1 MSNLK
6 LLSKIFFFLL
16 FFPFITQGTEPVD
29 IWGKKEKKE
38 EIKVDTNKKIENK
51 NQIKINIDQSVE
63 GVIDYEKISDEDE
76 IIGLFDP
83 GLNDLSLSIWSNTDG
98 NEIKNIL
105 TRIKKLQLSPY
116 AQKLLFNVLLTNAY
130 SPKSNLSNEEFLEIK
145 IKWLISKNQKE
156 YLEKLLLTNP
166 AVGKKTKAVR
176 FLVDDNLAVANISS
190 ACDKVKLLNKD
201 AKDFYLEKFNIVCLI
216 NQNREDEA
224 SLYFDMLIERGL
236 EDKFF
241 EDKINFLLGI
251 TSKTTQKINDKN
263 LLYFYLSQT
272 TVDEF
277 NYKPN
282 KKTSRLIWRYLTSS
296 NLINFGENE
305 IIEEI
310 ETIKL
315 YESAAAEGT
324 FNKEEIFNIYK
335 RYLFNVNQLLNVS
348 DAYKTLPTY
357 KARALV
363 YQSIL
368 LSENVETKIR
378 LIFLLKDLFEKDKL
392 ENIFSNEI
400 KRLLK
405 GIDRNEIPENFL
417 ARVDFYIQDKYKL
430 SSNIKFDNNVIHR
443 SKLIK
448 YFLED
453 NYPIKKL
460 EKDFKLV
467 HKKVKKNKKYFI
479 SIKDIILL
487 ETLKHDGIK
496 IPAGLDYEEFAEKL
510 TVPQGLQDM
519 VDTNQTGLAILKIIE
534 IIGADSIRDLDPET
548 IYFLN
553 KILNQ
558 LKVKKIRNQILIQ
571 ALPLRV

>member
-16 FFPFITQGTEPVD
+16 FFPFIAQGTEPVD

-51 NQIKINIDQSVE
+51 NQIKININQSVE

-105 TRIKKLQLSPY
+105 ARIKKLQLSPY

-348 DAYKTLPTY
+348 DAYKTLPKY

-405 GIDRNEIPENFL
+405 KIDRNEIPENFL

-510 TVPQGLQDM
+510 TIPQGLQDM

-558 LKVKKIRNQILIQ
+558 LKVKKIRNQILSQ

>member
-105 TRIKKLQLSPY
+105 ARIKKLQLSPY

-176 FLVDDNLAVANISS
+176 FLVDDNLAVVNISS

-348 DAYKTLPTY
+348 DAYKTLPKY

-405 GIDRNEIPENFL
+405 EIDRNEIPENFL

-510 TVPQGLQDM
+510 TIPQGLQDM

-558 LKVKKIRNQILIQ
+558 LKVKKIRNQILSQ

>member
-38 EIKVDTNKKIENK
+38 EIKVNTNKKIENK
-51 NQIKINIDQSVE
+51 NQIKININQSVE

-105 TRIKKLQLSPY
+105 ARIKKLQLSPY

-176 FLVDDNLAVANISS
+176 FLVDDNLAVVNISS

-216 NQNREDEA
+216 NQSREDEA

-348 DAYKTLPTY
+348 DAYKTLPKY

-405 GIDRNEIPENFL
+405 EIDRNEIPENFL

-496 IPAGLDYEEFAEKL
+496 IPAGLDYEEFSEKL

-558 LKVKKIRNQILIQ
+558 LKVKKIRNQILSQ

>member
-51 NQIKINIDQSVE
+51 NQIKININQSVE

-105 TRIKKLQLSPY
+105 SRIKKLQLSPY
-116 AQKLLFNVLLTNAY
+116 AQKLLFEILLTNAY

-176 FLVDDNLAVANISS
+176 FLVDDNLAVVNISS

-216 NQNREDEA
+216 NQDRKDEA

-236 EDKFF
+236 KDKFF

-392 ENIFSNEI
+392 ENIFSDEI

-405 GIDRNEIPENFL
+405 EIDRNEIPENFL
-417 ARVDFYIQDKYKL
+417 ARVDFYIKDKYKL
-430 SSNIKFDNNVIHR
+430 SSDIKFDNNVIHR

-460 EKDFKLV
+460 EKDFKSV

-558 LKVKKIRNQILIQ
+558 LKVKKIRNQILSQ

>member
-38 EIKVDTNKKIENK
+38 EIKIDTNKKIENK
-51 NQIKINIDQSVE
+51 NQIKININQSVE

-105 TRIKKLQLSPY
+105 ARIKKLQLSPY

-156 YLEKLLLTNP
+156 YLEKLLMTNP
-166 AVGKKTKAVR
+166 TAGKKTKAVR

-348 DAYKTLPTY
+348 DAYKTLPKY

-405 GIDRNEIPENFL
+405 EIDRNEIPENFL

-496 IPAGLDYEEFAEKL
+496 IPAGLDYEEFSEKL

-558 LKVKKIRNQILIQ
+558 LKVKKIRNQILSQ

>member
-16 FFPFITQGTEPVD
+16 FFPFIAQGTEPVD

-38 EIKVDTNKKIENK
+38 EIKIDANKKIENK

-105 TRIKKLQLSPY
+105 ARIKKLQLSPY

-145 IKWLISKNQKE
+145 IKWLILKNQKE

-176 FLVDDNLAVANISS
+176 FLVDDNLAVVNISS

-282 KKTSRLIWRYLTSS
+282 KKTSKLIWRYLTSS

-348 DAYKTLPTY
+348 DAYKTLPKY

-405 GIDRNEIPENFL
+405 EIDRNEIPENFL

-443 SKLIK
+443 SKLIR

-510 TVPQGLQDM
+510 TIPQGLQDM

-558 LKVKKIRNQILIQ
+558 LKVKKIRNQILSQ

>member
-51 NQIKINIDQSVE
+51 NQIKININQSVE

-105 TRIKKLQLSPY
+105 ARIKKLQLSPY

-176 FLVDDNLAVANISS
+176 FLVDDNLAVVNISS

-348 DAYKTLPTY
+348 DAYKTLPKY

-405 GIDRNEIPENFL
+405 EIDRNEIPENFL

-487 ETLKHDGIK
+487 ETLKHEGIK
-496 IPAGLDYEEFAEKL
+496 MPAGLDYEEFAEKL

-558 LKVKKIRNQILIQ
+558 LKVKKIRNQILSQ

>member
-51 NQIKINIDQSVE
+51 NQIKININQSVE

-83 GLNDLSLSIWSNTDG
+83 ELNDLSLNIWSNTDG

-105 TRIKKLQLSPY
+105 ARIKKLQLSPY

-176 FLVDDNLAVANISS
+176 FLVDDNLAMANISS

-405 GIDRNEIPENFL
+405 EIDRNEIPENFL

-460 EKDFKLV
+460 EKDFKSV

-487 ETLKHDGIK
+487 ETLKYDGIK

-558 LKVKKIRNQILIQ
+558 LKVKKIRNQILSQ

>member
-51 NQIKINIDQSVE
+51 NQIKININRSVE

-105 TRIKKLQLSPY
+105 ARIKKLQLSPY

-176 FLVDDNLAVANISS
+176 FLVDDNLAVVNISS

-348 DAYKTLPTY
+348 DAYKTLPKY

-405 GIDRNEIPENFL
+405 EIDRNEIPENFL
-417 ARVDFYIQDKYKL
+417 ARVDFYIKDKYKL
-430 SSNIKFDNNVIHR
+430 SSDIKFDNNVIHR

-460 EKDFKLV
+460 EKDFKSV

-510 TVPQGLQDM
+510 TIPQGLQDM

-558 LKVKKIRNQILIQ
+558 LKVKKIRNQILSQ

>member
-51 NQIKINIDQSVE
+51 NQIKININQSVE

-105 TRIKKLQLSPY
+105 ARIKKLQLSPY

-282 KKTSRLIWRYLTSS
+282 KKTSKLIWRYLTSS

-348 DAYKTLPTY
+348 DAYKTLPKY

-405 GIDRNEIPENFL
+405 EIDRNEIPENFL

-558 LKVKKIRNQILIQ
+558 LKVKKIRNQILSQ

>member
-16 FFPFITQGTEPVD
+16 FFPFIAQGTEPVD

-51 NQIKINIDQSVE
+51 NQIKININQSVE

-105 TRIKKLQLSPY
+105 ARIKKLQLSPY

-176 FLVDDNLAVANISS
+176 FLVDDNLAVVNISS

-348 DAYKTLPTY
+348 DAYKTLPKY

-405 GIDRNEIPENFL
+405 EIDRNEIPENFL

-510 TVPQGLQDM
+510 TIPQGLQDM

-558 LKVKKIRNQILIQ
+558 LKVKKIRNQILSQ

>member
-51 NQIKINIDQSVE
+51 NQIKININQSVE

-105 TRIKKLQLSPY
+105 ARIKKLQLSPY

-176 FLVDDNLAVANISS
+176 FLVDDNLAVVNISS

-335 RYLFNVNQLLNVS
+335 RYLFNVNQLLNVN
-348 DAYKTLPTY
+348 DAYKTLPKY

-405 GIDRNEIPENFL
+405 EIDRNEIPENFL

-510 TVPQGLQDM
+510 TIPQGLQDM

-558 LKVKKIRNQILIQ
+558 LKVKKIRNQILSQ

>member
-16 FFPFITQGTEPVD
+16 FFPFVAQSTEPVE
-29 IWGKKEKKE
+29 IWKKKETKE
-38 EIKVDTNKKIENK
+38 EIKVDQNKKQENK
-51 NQIKINIDQSVE
+51 NKIKININQSVE
-63 GVIDYEKISDEDE
+63 GTIDYEKISDEDE

-83 GLNDLSLSIWSNTDG
+83 QLNDLNLSIWSNTDG

-105 TRIKKLQLSPY
+105 ARIKKLELSPY
-116 AQKLLFNVLLTNAY
+116 AQKLLFNILLTNAY

-145 IKWLISKNQKE
+145 INWLIEKNQKE
-156 YLEKLLLTNP
+156 YLEKLLITNP
-166 AVGKKTKAVR
+166 TVGKKTEAVR
-176 FLVDDNLAVANISS
+176 FLVDENLASANISS
-190 ACDKVKLLNKD
+190 ACEKVKLLNKE
-201 AKDFYLEKFNIVCLI
+201 AKNFYLEKFNIVCLI
-216 NQNREDEA
+216 DQDRKDEA

-236 EDKFF
+236 KDKFF
-241 EDKINFLLGI
+241 EDKINYLLGV
-251 TSKTTQKINDKN
+251 TSETTQKINDKN

-272 TVDEF
+272 TVNEF

-282 KKTSRLIWRYLTSS
+282 EKTNKLIWKYLTSS
-296 NLINFGENE
+296 NLINFSENE
-305 IIEEI
+305 IIEEM
-310 ETIKL
+310 ETIQL

-324 FNKEEIFNIYK
+324 VKEEEIFNIYK
-335 RYLFNVNQLLNVS
+335 KYLFNINQLLNVN
-348 DAYKTLPTY
+348 DVYKTLPTY

-378 LIFLLKDLFEKDKL
+378 LIFLLKDLFEKEKL
-392 ENIFSNEI
+392 ENIFRDEM
-400 KRLLK
+400 KRLLEE
-405 GIDRNEIPENFL
+405 IDRNDIPESFL
-417 ARVDFYIQDKYKL
+417 AKVDFYTKDKYEL

-443 SKLIK
+443 SKIIK
-448 YFLED
+448 YILQE

-460 EKDFKLV
+460 EKDFQSV
-467 HKKVKKNKKYFI
+467 HKKIKKNKKYFI

-496 IPAGLDYEEFAEKL
+496 MPAGLNYEELAENL
-510 TVPQGLQDM
+510 TVPKGLQNM
-519 VDTNQTGLAILKIIE
+519 VETNQTGLAILKIIE
-534 IIGADSIRDLDPET
+534 IIGADRIQDLDPET

-558 LKVKKIRNQILIQ
+558 LEVKKIRNQILSQ